1 MARALPKE
9 EEAFEPETPDFTIV
23 TGLSGAGRSEVAN
36 ALEDLGYFV
45 VDNLPPSL
53 MPKMDE
59 LAVVRGQEIKH
70 IALVVDVRG
79 GTYFDQVSEA
89 LRDLARRGIE
99 YRIVFLTASDDVLIR
114 RFEATKRKHPL
125 ADRVLDGISKERA
138 VLESL
143 REAADLVIDT
153 SNMTVHELRDRVV
166 ASFSAQSREERMQT
180 TVVSFGYKHGLPLDS
195 DMVLDIRFLP
205 NPYWIDDLR
214 LLPGTDRRIRDYVM
228 GQDETTDFMKRL
240 ETLLD
245 GLVPGFLHE
254 GKRYLTIGIGCTGGR
269 HRSVVLAEAIAESLR
284 RRGLNVAVRHR
295 DLERE

>member
-1 MARALPKE
+1 MA
-9 EEAFEPETPDFTIV
+9 
-23 TGLSGAGRSEVAN
+23 
-36 ALEDLGYFV
+36 
-45 VDNLPPSL
+45 
-53 MPKMDE
+53 KMVE
-59 LAVVRGQEIKH
+59 LAVQPGQEIRH

-89 LRDLARRGIE
+89 LRDLARRGVE

-180 TVVSFGYKHGLPLDS
+180 TVVSFGYKHGLPLDA

-205 NPYWIDDLR
+205 NPYWVDDLR
-214 LLPGTDRRIRDYVM
+214 PLPGTDRKIRDYVM
-228 GQDETTDFMKRL
+228 SQAETADFLKRL

-254 GKRYLTIGIGCTGGR
+254 GKRYLTIGVGCTGGR
-269 HRSVVLAEAIAESLR
+269 HRSVVIAEAIADSLR